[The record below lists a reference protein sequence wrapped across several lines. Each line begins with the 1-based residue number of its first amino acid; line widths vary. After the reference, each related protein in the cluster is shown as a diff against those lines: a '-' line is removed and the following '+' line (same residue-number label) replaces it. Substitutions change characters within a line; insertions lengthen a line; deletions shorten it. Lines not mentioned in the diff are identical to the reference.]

1 MAFALGR
8 TADELTV
15 GDRASVSKLVSET
28 DIHLYVGMTGDLN
41 PLYTDESYA
50 ATQRYHGRVAPGAL
64 TAGLVVAVI
73 STRLPG
79 AGSIL
84 EREDLRFTAPVRPGD
99 TITAFAEVIEVMA
112 PRGRVRMSTVCKNQD
127 GVVVLEGEVVVLP
140 PAPTGPALTGS
151 RDPA

>member
-1 MAFALGR
+1 VTFALGR

-15 GDRASVSKLVSET
+15 GDRASVSKIVSET

-64 TAGLVVAVI
+64 TAGLVIAVI

-79 AGSIL
+79 PGSIL

-99 TITAFAEVIEVMA
+99 TITAFAEVIEVIA
-112 PRGRVRMSTVCKNQD
+112 SRGRVRMSTVCKNQD

-140 PAPTGPALTGS
+140 PAPTRPALAGT
-151 RDPA
+151 RNPD

>member
-99 TITAFAEVIEVMA
+99 TITAFAEVVEVMA

-140 PAPTGPALTGS
+140 PAPTGPAPARS

>member
-1 MAFALGR
+1 VTFALGR

-15 GDRASVSKLVSET
+15 GDRASVSKIVSET

-64 TAGLVVAVI
+64 TAGLVIAVI

-79 AGSIL
+79 PGSIL

-99 TITAFAEVIEVMA
+99 TITAFAEVIEVIA
-112 PRGRVRMSTVCKNQD
+112 SRGRVRLSTVCKNQD

-140 PAPTGPALTGS
+140 PTPARPVQTGS
-151 RDPA
+151 RDPV

>member
-15 GDRASVSKLVSET
+15 GDRASVSKIVSET
-28 DIHLYVGMTGDLN
+28 DIHLYIGMTGDLN

-79 AGSIL
+79 PGTIL
-84 EREDLRFTAPVRPGD
+84 EREDLHFTAPVRPGD
-99 TITAFAEVIEVMA
+99 TITAFAEVVEVIA
-112 PRGRVRMSTVCKNQD
+112 SRGRVRLSTVCKNQD
-127 GVVVLEGEVVVLP
+127 GVVVLEGEVLVLP
-140 PAPTGPALTGS
+140 PPRVQPAAAGQ
-151 RDPA
+151 RGQR